1 MPMIVFYHAPQS
13 RALIVHWMLEELGAP
28 YRFHLLDLS
37 KGEHKEPAYLAVN
50 PMGKV
55 PAIDHDGTVV
65 TEAAA
70 ICAYLADAFPAAG
83 LAPPLGDGR
92 RGPYFRW
99 LFFGPGCLEPATV
112 DRMFPRGDAAPASA
126 LGYGSLDSTLDVL
139 TDAVAAGPYLLGDM
153 FSAADVV
160 IGSGLPRGMAPGA
173 PPQRQGVVAST
184 APHPAPP

>member
-83 LAPPLGDGR
+83 LAPPLGAGR
-92 RGPYFRW
+92 RGPHFRL
-99 LFFGPGCLEPATV
+99 LFLGPGCLEPATV
-112 DRMFPRGDAAPASA
+112 ARTFPRG
-126 LGYGSLDSTLDVL
+126 
-139 TDAVAAGPYLLGDM
+139 
-153 FSAADVV
+153 
-160 IGSGLPRGMAPGA
+160 A
-173 PPQRQGVVAST
+173 PPPATPPGYASL
-184 APHPAPP
+184 HPPL